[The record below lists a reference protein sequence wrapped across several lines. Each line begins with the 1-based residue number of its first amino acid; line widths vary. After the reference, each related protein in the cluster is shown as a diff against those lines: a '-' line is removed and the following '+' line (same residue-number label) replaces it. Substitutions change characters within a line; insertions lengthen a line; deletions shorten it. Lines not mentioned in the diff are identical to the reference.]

1 MSRFSS
7 VTLAEAMELPHNNFG
22 VIRLLL
28 ALAVVVSHAFSV
40 TTGVLEDE
48 PLAASTGF
56 TLGEH
61 AVNGFFAISG
71 FLVTMSFARRGWRDY
86 TLSRLLRIAPGL
98 IAATLVVSLLLGSAM
113 TRLDFTAYLSDA
125 QLWRFIERTLTTFKS
140 AAALPGV
147 FEGNPLQFP
156 MGTVWT
162 LKYETLCYLG
172 VLALGL
178 AGLLARRE
186 WLLAAA
192 ILLTLATIAEEVFGN
207 PDVKALETALRLP
220 LIFFAGGL
228 AYLYRDRLR
237 IPLISVPLLLL
248 VLVLLAWT
256 PLYKAALYLA
266 TAWIVLVIAFAP
278 SLTRRR
284 TEPSA
289 DLSYGVYLYGWPAQQ
304 ALHALMPGVAA
315 LVLLWPSLMLTLIVA
330 AASWYWVEKPALGL
344 KRRLLMAP
352 RVQPEA
358 SRSDPTSGA
367 AAG

>member
-1 MSRFSS
+1 MSREAS
-7 VTLAEAMELPHNNFG
+7 VTLAEALERPHNNFG
-22 VIRLLL
+22 LIRLVL

-40 TTGVLEDE
+40 TTGMVEDE

-113 TRLDFTAYLSDA
+113 TKLDLASYLSDA
-125 QLWRFIERTLTTFKS
+125 RLWRFIERTLTTFKS

-147 FEGNPLQFP
+147 FETNPLQFP

-178 AGLLARRE
+178 AGLLARRS
-186 WLLAAA
+186 WLLGAGIA
-192 ILLTLATIAEEVFGN
+192 LVLATIAEEAFGN
-207 PDVKALETALRLP
+207 PEAKALETALRLP

-228 AYLYRDRLR
+228 AYLYRDRL
-237 IPLISVPLLLL
+237 PLTLISIP
-248 VLVLLAWT
+248 LVLLALVPLAGT
-256 PLYKAALYLA
+256 PLYKAALYLG

-278 SLTRRR
+278 ALTRRR

-315 LVLLWPSLMLTLIVA
+315 LTLLWPSLVLTLIVA

-344 KRRLLMAP
+344 KRRLLSKP
-352 RVQPEA
+352 RVPPEA
-358 SRSDPTSGA
+358 ARAAPTSRA
-367 AAG
+367 EAG